1 MERELKEKLEK
12 VVDLVDNI
20 MVDPEIN
27 VECCIP
33 GVAMTSPTCNM
44 VKDPYISVEYV
55 VGDYTKPTRKIHLS
69 RGYIQHEAE
78 VIADLVTFSIEQFK
92 TEIDSV
98 EMG

>member
-44 VKDPYISVEYV
+44 VKDPYISV
-55 VGDYTKPTRKIHLS
+55 
-69 RGYIQHEAE
+69 
-78 VIADLVTFSIEQFK
+78 
-92 TEIDSV
+92 
-98 EMG
+98 